1 MPNAK
6 RFIKSGRT
14 ANAAIKI
21 FSQRGEIGSPD
32 GAIHIAEAQKSET
45 AKDSQK
51 PKRSKG
57 ATIDANHIAKP
68 PAKAA
73 ASATAMCAPNFNS
86 S

>member
-21 FSQRGEIGSPD
+21 FSQRGEIGNPD

-51 PKRSKG
+51 PKRSKC

-73 ASATAMCAPNFNS
+73 ANATAMCAPNFNS